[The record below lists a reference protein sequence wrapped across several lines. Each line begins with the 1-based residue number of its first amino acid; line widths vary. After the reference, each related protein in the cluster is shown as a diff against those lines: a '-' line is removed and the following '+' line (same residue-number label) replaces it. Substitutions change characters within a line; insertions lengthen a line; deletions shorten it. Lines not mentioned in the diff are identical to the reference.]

1 MEGSEKL
8 TGRDKAVL
16 GFIWISSFVYALL
29 NDQVPHHQHPTITAI
44 KRETK
49 ISSLV
54 YAIRFITTITINDG
68 QTNGHQPLKH
78 IAVLCFLVTWMI
90 K

>member
-1 MEGSEKL
+1 MVLRSDTEVEGSEKL

-29 NDQVPHHQHPTITAI
+29 NDQVLHHQHPTITTI
-44 KRETK
+44 KGETK

-54 YAIRFITTITINDG
+54 HALLI
-68 QTNGHQPLKH
+68 PH
-78 IAVLCFLVTWMI
+78 ICHFFYTGKTFGELNLHRETG
-90 K
+90 

>member
-1 MEGSEKL
+1 MVLRSDTEVEGSEKL

-29 NDQVPHHQHPTITAI
+29 NDQVLHHQHPTITTI
-44 KRETK
+44 KGETK

-54 YAIRFITTITINDG
+54 HALLND
-68 QTNGHQPLKH
+68 QVLQHLPLH
-78 IAVLCFLVTWMI
+78 HHHHYQR
-90 K
+90 